1 MRLLYVIHEAIT
13 RTEWNE
19 LRTELQVDVTGVT
32 GVTEVRLKA
41 KPSAQGGG
49 LFDLITLSRP
59 LNL

>member
-19 LRTELQVDVTGVT
+19 LRTELQVDVT